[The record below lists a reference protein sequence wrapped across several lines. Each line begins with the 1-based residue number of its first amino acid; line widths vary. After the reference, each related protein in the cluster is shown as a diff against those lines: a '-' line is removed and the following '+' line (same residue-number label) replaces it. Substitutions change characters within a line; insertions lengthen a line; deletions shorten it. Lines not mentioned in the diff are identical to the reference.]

1 MNKSDFISSI
11 DKKLGENYLR
21 LLDQSF
27 KFNSHH
33 LGSAFSALPIVLEIY
48 AEKQK
53 DDVFILSS
61 GHAAAALYVVLGQEL
76 KRDSS
81 ELFEKMGEHPHR
93 DKNWG
98 IYCTTGSLGMGI
110 AVATGVA
117 IADRK
122 KNVYCL
128 VSDGECSEG
137 VFWESIR
144 FIKQNRLTNLFIY
157 VNINGWAGYDKIDSN
172 ELAKEITSINNS
184 VKIRKTSNYPFE
196 EFGLAAHYMN
206 LTQELYKKLREK
218 ICEDFS

>member
-1 MNKSDFISSI
+1 MNKSDFSSSI

-61 GHAAAALYVVLGQEL
+61 GHATAALYVVLEQEL

-144 FIKQNRLTNLFIY
+144 FIKQNKLTNLFIY

-196 EFGLAAHYMN
+196 EFGLTAHYMN